1 MRAVV
6 TRVTSASV
14 SVEEAPVAEIE
25 HGLLV
30 LLGAEDGDTEKD
42 ISYIAEK
49 VIHLRIFEDEQDK
62 MNCSLLDVGGEILLV
77 SQFTLL
83 GDARKGRRPSFTKA
97 GSVVAAKEIF
107 EKTVAVFEQTGVPV
121 KTGVF
126 QAEMQVASVNDGPV
140 TMLLDSRK
148 TF

>member
-42 ISYIAEK
+42 ISYIVEK

-62 MNCSLLDVGGEILLV
+62 MNCSLLDMGGEILLV

-97 GSVVAAKEIF
+97 GSVAAAKETF
-107 EKTVAVFEQTGVPV
+107 EKTVAAFEQTGVPV

-140 TMLLDSRK
+140 TILLDSRK